1 MTDIPEALTFDDVL
15 LVPAASAILP
25 ADTDTRTR
33 LTRDIELGIP
43 LVSAAMDTVTESGL
57 AIAMAQAGGIGVIH
71 KNQTPEAQAG
81 EVRAVKKF
89 ESGMI
94 PNPITVKP
102 DLALEAFLEVTKKHK
117 IIFSFPNFT

>member
-1 MTDIPEALTFDDVL
+1 MEVGMMDILEALTFDDVI
-15 LVPAASAILP
+15 LVPAASSILP

-71 KNQTPEAQAG
+71 KNQTPEGQAG
-81 EVRAVKKF
+81 
-89 ESGMI
+89 G
-94 PNPITVKP
+94 
-102 DLALEAFLEVTKKHK
+102 
-117 IIFSFPNFT
+117 